1 MLHQLEFYIFI
12 VSRGPILESQ
22 SMCAIFQK
30 TSKKKKAKIIIIIII
45 KKGKIFENM
54 GEHVQNL
61 EIFWKRVG
69 DCVWLSH
76 AINCEK
82 RPWSKS
88 T

>member
-22 SMCAIFQK
+22 GMCAIFQK
-30 TSKKKKAKIIIIIII
+30 TSKKKKAKIIIIII

-61 EIFWKRVG
+61 EIF
-69 DCVWLSH
+69 
-76 AINCEK
+76 
-82 RPWSKS
+82 
-88 T
+88 

>member
-22 SMCAIFQK
+22 GMCAIFQK
-30 TSKKKKAKIIIIIII
+30 TRKKKKAKIIIIII

-61 EIFWKRVG
+61 EIF
-69 DCVWLSH
+69 
-76 AINCEK
+76 
-82 RPWSKS
+82 
-88 T
+88 

>member
-22 SMCAIFQK
+22 GMCAIFRK
-30 TSKKKKAKIIIIIII
+30 PAKKKAKIIIIIII

-61 EIFWKRVG
+61 EIF
-69 DCVWLSH
+69 
-76 AINCEK
+76 
-82 RPWSKS
+82 
-88 T
+88 